1 MKDLRRTV
9 HCARPRGYGEGSSSI
24 LFLPGQASL
33 RHKVGA
39 AYLFDDRAGEGGE
52 EGEGF
57 EVPPSGLEDTEAEA
71 TADPNKAQVHRDSAL
86 GFDDCRNLSCS
97 PLFHTATAGAEHECN
112 SLLHGAGS
120 GGDICF
126 GKDQQEPG
134 TALRTE
140 GGGGG
145 GSHFPN
151 LCSIHAN
158 KNSFSHPVQ

>member
-57 EVPPSGLEDTEAEA
+57 EVSRKYCARLVICWAGFIIEHAES
-71 TADPNKAQVHRDSAL
+71 R
-86 GFDDCRNLSCS
+86 G
-97 PLFHTATAGAEHECN
+97 
-112 SLLHGAGS
+112 
-120 GGDICF
+120 
-126 GKDQQEPG
+126 
-134 TALRTE
+134 
-140 GGGGG
+140 
-145 GSHFPN
+145 
-151 LCSIHAN
+151 
-158 KNSFSHPVQ
+158 VQGIGIE

>member
-57 EVPPSGLEDTEAEA
+57 EVPPSGLEPTL
-71 TADPNKAQVHRDSAL
+71 K
-86 GFDDCRNLSCS
+86 
-97 PLFHTATAGAEHECN
+97 PLRRTRRLTPTRRRFTATARWASMTAACSN
-112 SLLHGAGS
+112 TS
-120 GGDICF
+120 GEAAARGRRS
-126 GKDQQEPG
+126 G
-134 TALRTE
+134 TFSA
-140 GGGGG
+140 
-145 GSHFPN
+145 
-151 LCSIHAN
+151 CS
-158 KNSFSHPVQ
+158 